1 MVKNHTSGRKKEER
15 KKKGKIFHKFLE
27 ISLLSFMKVNVG
39 QRWEGQGC
47 VPANAEDQSLL

>member
-15 KKKGKIFHKFLE
+15 KKGKIFHKFLE

>member
-1 MVKNHTSGRKKEER
+1 MAKNHTSGRKKEER
-15 KKKGKIFHKFLE
+15 KKGKIFHKFIE

-39 QRWEGQGC
+39 QCWEGQGC